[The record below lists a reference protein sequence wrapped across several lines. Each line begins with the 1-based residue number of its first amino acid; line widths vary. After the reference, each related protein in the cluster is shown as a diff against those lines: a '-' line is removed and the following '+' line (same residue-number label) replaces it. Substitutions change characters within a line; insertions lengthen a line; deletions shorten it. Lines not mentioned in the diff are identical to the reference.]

1 MQATREIRELCNENA
16 NNAHKCPPLI
26 AVTADAY
33 SEDRKACL
41 EAGMNDYLSKP
52 FSWPEFQA
60 ILQRWLRKSDNDR
73 VAAHQDDA
81 A

>member
-1 MQATREIRELCNENA
+1 
-16 NNAHKCPPLI
+16 
-26 AVTADAY
+26 VTADAY